1 LSRLALDELLD
12 AIVDAIPDMLPAAEA
27 ASLWLHDAER
37 DELVARA
44 WAGHDDEAIS
54 GLALPP
60 DTSLV
65 GLVCRSRQPQD
76 DFVAKGSISTDLPP
90 AIRRVAQAARGM
102 KHSES

>member
-12 AIVDAIPDMLPAAEA
+12 AVVDAIPDMLPAAEA

-65 GLVCRSRQPQD
+65 GLVCRSRQPQETLSPR
-76 DFVAKGSISTDLPP
+76 AASARICHPP
-90 AIRRVAQAARGM
+90 SGGWRKPLGG
-102 KHSES
+102 